1 MLICD
6 LQIDTALDSFD
17 LVIDDYRLL
26 SLLSRKVEENAG
38 WQTSVVGVD
47 SCFRSI
53 LAAQMLIQL
62 AVL

>member
-26 SLLSRKVEENAG
+26 SLLCRKVEENAG
-38 WQTSVVGVD
+38 
-47 SCFRSI
+47 
-53 LAAQMLIQL
+53 
-62 AVL
+62 

>member
-38 WQTSVVGVD
+38 
-47 SCFRSI
+47 
-53 LAAQMLIQL
+53 
-62 AVL
+62 